1 MVTLY
6 VASTEGGSGKTALCV
21 GLGRHLQQDGFS
33 VGYMKPV
40 SLTAH
45 RLEGQVVDEDAQ
57 FIKDEL
63 RLQEAVADLVP
74 IPLDSFAVESI
85 MRKQKWLD
93 YPSRLTEVYERV
105 AEGKDVMLVEG
116 VGRLSE
122 GSLIGLPANRVCE
135 LLNAKSLTVLRYAEM
150 LALDPVLFY
159 RQILGQ
165 SMIGALMNAVPERQ
179 LESAREIGKPYLQ
192 REGILVYG
200 ILPEER
206 FLMSVSVRQL
216 AEALGAELVC
226 CPERAEELVENL
238 MVGAM
243 SGDIALSYF
252 RRKPR
257 KAVITGG
264 DRSDI
269 QMAAL
274 QTDTRCLIL
283 TGNVHPQDMILG
295 IAQEE
300 GVPII
305 VSRHDTLTTVE
316 MVEKFFGRSRFQ
328 QRKKVQRFEKLLNDN
343 FDFAGLYLTLGL
355 K

>member
-6 VASTEGGSGKTALCV
+6 LVSTESASGKTALCV
-21 GLGRHLQQDGFS
+21 GLGKRLQREGFS

-40 SLTAH
+40 SLAAK
-45 RLEGQVVDEDAQ
+45 RLEGEVVEEDAQ
-57 FIKDEL
+57 FIKSEL
-63 RLQEAVADLVP
+63 GLKEPVSDLVP
-74 IPLDSFAVESI
+74 IPLDSLAVESI
-85 MRKQKWLD
+85 MRKHKWLD
-93 YPSRLTEVYERV
+93 YPERLMQVYERV
-105 AEGKDVMLVEG
+105 SEGKEVMLIEG
-116 VGRLSE
+116 VGRLSA
-122 GSLIGLPANRVCE
+122 GSLIGLPANKVCA
-135 LLNAKSLTVLRYAEM
+135 LLDGKALTVLKYNEL

-159 RQILGQ
+159 RQTLGD
-165 SMIGALMNAVPERQ
+165 SMIGAVINSVPERQ
-179 LESAREIGKPYLQ
+179 MESAQEIAKPYLQ

-226 CPERAEELVENL
+226 CVEKAEELVEDL

-243 SGDIALSYF
+243 SADIALSYF
-252 RRKPR
+252 RRKQN

-269 QMAAL
+269 QLAAL
-274 QTDTRCLIL
+274 QTATKCLIL
-283 TGNVHPQDMILG
+283 TGNLHPQDMILG
-295 IAQEE
+295 LAERH

-305 VSRHDTLTTVE
+305 VSKHDTLTTVE
-316 MVEKFFGRSRFQ
+316 IVERFFGRSRFQ
-328 QRKKVQRFEKLLNDN
+328 QRNKIQRFEELLEEH
-343 FDFAGLYLTLGL
+343 FDFTGLYLSLGL